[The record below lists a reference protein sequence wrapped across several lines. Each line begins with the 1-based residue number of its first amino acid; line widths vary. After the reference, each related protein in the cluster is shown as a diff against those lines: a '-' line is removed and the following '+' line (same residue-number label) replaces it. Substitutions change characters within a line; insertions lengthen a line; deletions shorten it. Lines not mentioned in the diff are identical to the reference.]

1 MPALRVVHRQA
12 VIDVAAI
19 VEAAA
24 VAKAVAGDYG
34 VGTIHEWNGQ
44 APAALVEIAC
54 GAGIVPRVWHV
65 AAMGQASDAPR
76 FVAGRDEVRDQRLE
90 APREMAGDRD
100 RPGGCRYRDH
110 AARVLRCG
118 AFTVLMAHLPVL
130 APSAMDRSAAVGRG
144 PAMRAVEGAM
154 MLGVMILTV
163 MMTLRGLRRH

>member
-1 MPALRVVHRQA
+1 MHRQA

-24 VAKAVAGDYG
+24 VAKPVAGNDG

-54 GAGIVPRVWHV
+54 GASIVPRVWHV

-90 APREMAGDRD
+90 APREVAGDRD

-110 AARVLRCG
+110 AASVLRRG
-118 AFTVLMAHLPVL
+118 VFSLSVRRQLML
-130 APSAMDRSAAVGRG
+130 APPMMDGSVAMDRG
-144 PAMRAVEGAM
+144 PAMDAVEGAM